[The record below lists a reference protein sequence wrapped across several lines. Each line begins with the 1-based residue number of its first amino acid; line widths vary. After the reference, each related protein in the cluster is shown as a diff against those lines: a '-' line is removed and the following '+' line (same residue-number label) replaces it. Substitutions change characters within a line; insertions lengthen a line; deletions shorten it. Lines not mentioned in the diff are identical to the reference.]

1 MSADED
7 TELRDLVANTLET
20 NGVLGKIRAQ
30 LRASVFLALEEQDAV
45 QNKTPLL
52 NQDLKK
58 FIGTKEGRIVTSL
71 VKEFLEHFNLEFSTA
86 VFQPETGFTLQKSR
100 EDLAR
105 DLNIVESEKSHN
117 APLLAEVVK
126 RLGSDPKTPRRDGV
140 DDLSNKHI
148 SEAKRKF
155 EQYDEDNSGSIDK
168 DELRSLFADMFPHF
182 HRNMLERYVTDEFRA
197 IDKDFSN
204 TIDFDEF
211 LQMYKRLFVL
221 CKSVVSHDI
230 SDITLQSPRRLSDT
244 PSKIPAPIK
253 KGPQQN
259 GNGEIKAKKLVEN
272 GNKHQASKP
281 SNVLTGADDH
291 DDFFDEPVV
300 KQQDTKSRG
309 KADVRPSHIP
319 VLSPGNSLLNK
330 DDKKSSGKSQLP
342 KPTSPSGMSS
352 LSGLP
357 SLTSGAGGGLGS
369 LRDAPPLPGLGK
381 STDNTN
387 GSKSPDLEIKAIDK
401 RIADLGFEVPDD
413 DDYEDDFQSSV
424 SGKTLSARSDKS
436 KQSDVDGGSIE
447 EDIEEEILEDIS
459 IGDDLLKSSQS
470 GFDDLTTDR
479 TISQASIGF
488 DYMEE
493 IKT

>member
-300 KQQDTKSRG
+300 KQQDTKS
-309 KADVRPSHIP
+309 
-319 VLSPGNSLLNK
+319 LLNK